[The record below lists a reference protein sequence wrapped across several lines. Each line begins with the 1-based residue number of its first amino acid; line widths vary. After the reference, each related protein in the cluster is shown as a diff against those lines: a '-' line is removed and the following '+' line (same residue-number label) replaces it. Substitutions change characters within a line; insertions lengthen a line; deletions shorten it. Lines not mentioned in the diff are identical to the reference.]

1 MRNWVVFSSG
11 QKWTFRIVFTC
22 FFNCYVLYFSPM
34 QSSFCNLSS
43 NGSSILFFCNGRL
56 ILSLE
61 QTSLFKLFSQYLS
74 KERKIFLNFFL
85 FMSKKVFPI
94 SDDENKYNTWIFGKG
109 IFGRKQAQNCQKG
122 GKSHRFHPFCL
133 FSNKWNRERTFQKK
147 KRSIRQ
153 NKVNFCGH
161 HLRNSIEF
169 IIKDVSGTGKQ
180 VKNKLIDEKIQNDIY
195 IFVVFMQHVCFR
207 KLQIKKTEHLI

>member
-1 MRNWVVFSSG
+1 MWNWVVFSSG

-34 QSSFCNLSS
+34 QSSFRNLSS

-74 KERKIFLNFFL
+74 KERKIFLNFFF

-94 SDDENKYNTWIFGKG
+94 SDDENRYNTWIFGKG
-109 IFGRKQAQNCQKG
+109 IFGRKQAQNGQKG

-133 FSNKWNRERTFQKK
+133 FSNKWNRERTFQK
-147 KRSIRQ
+147 
-153 NKVNFCGH
+153 
-161 HLRNSIEF
+161 
-169 IIKDVSGTGKQ
+169 
-180 VKNKLIDEKIQNDIY
+180 
-195 IFVVFMQHVCFR
+195 
-207 KLQIKKTEHLI
+207 

>member
-1 MRNWVVFSSG
+1 
-11 QKWTFRIVFTC
+11 
-22 FFNCYVLYFSPM
+22 
-34 QSSFCNLSS
+34 
-43 NGSSILFFCNGRL
+43 
-56 ILSLE
+56 
-61 QTSLFKLFSQYLS
+61 
-74 KERKIFLNFFL
+74 
-85 FMSKKVFPI
+85 MSKKVFPI

-109 IFGRKQAQNCQKG
+109 IFGRKQAQNGQ
-122 GKSHRFHPFCL
+122 
-133 FSNKWNRERTFQKK
+133 WNRERTFQKK

-153 NKVNFCGH
+153 NKLDFCGH

-195 IFVVFMQHVCFR
+195 IFVVFMQHVWFR

>member
-1 MRNWVVFSSG
+1 
-11 QKWTFRIVFTC
+11 
-22 FFNCYVLYFSPM
+22 
-34 QSSFCNLSS
+34 
-43 NGSSILFFCNGRL
+43 
-56 ILSLE
+56 
-61 QTSLFKLFSQYLS
+61 
-74 KERKIFLNFFL
+74 
-85 FMSKKVFPI
+85 MSKKVFPI

-109 IFGRKQAQNCQKG
+109 IFGRKQAQNGQKG
-122 GKSHRFHPFCL
+122 GKSHRFYPFCL

-153 NKVNFCGH
+153 NKLDFCGH

-180 VKNKLIDEKIQNDIY
+180 VKNKQIDEKIQNDIY
-195 IFVVFMQHVCFR
+195 IFVVFMQHVCFS